1 MFGKCWRATRVDQA
15 VVMESVGMSDER
27 SEFAKAVQQ
36 GLAKKSGKSLPCK
49 FIYDAQGSKIFEEIS
64 TISDY
69 YPTQAELSI
78 IADRSGEIAA
88 LCGPRV
94 SVVELGSGS
103 STKTRAIL
111 DALVKSGADLAYFPI
126 DISAAALQTAT
137 AALKKD
143 YPQLKLRPIE
153 DEYERA
159 LPKVDGQDYDTNL
172 VLWLGTSIGNLE
184 PDEAEALLRLIHR
197 TFASKGVIIVGADL
211 KKDRGVLERAY
222 NDPGGVTARFNL
234 NLLQRINREFG
245 GHFDLSAFEHLAFY
259 NEDAG
264 RIEMHIL
271 SRRAQTVPIDMLGIS
286 VDFAQGETIH
296 TENSY
301 KFSKDDIGK
310 LADRSGFR
318 LDRHW
323 RDGRGLYSVNVLGA
337 NGPRH
342 R

>member
-1 MFGKCWRATRVDQA
+1 
-15 VVMESVGMSDER
+15 MSDER
-27 SEFAKAVQQ
+27 SEFGKAVQQ
-36 GLAKKSGKSLPCK
+36 GLTKKSGKSLPCK
-49 FIYDAQGSKIFEEIS
+49 FIYDAQGSEIFEEVS
-64 TISDY
+64 AISDY

-78 IADRSGEIAA
+78 IADRSAEIAA

-94 SVVELGSGS
+94 AVVELGSGS

-111 DALVKSGADLAYFPI
+111 DALVHRGADLAYFPI

-143 YPQLKLRPIE
+143 YPQIKIRPIE
-153 DEYERA
+153 GEYERA
-159 LPKVDGQDYDTNL
+159 IPKVDGQDYDTIL

-184 PDEAEALLRLIHR
+184 PEEAEALLRMIHQ
-197 TFASKGVIIVGADL
+197 TFATKGMVIVGVDL
-211 KKDRGVLERAY
+211 KKDRAVLERAY
-222 NDPGGVTARFNL
+222 NDTGGVTARFNL

-245 GHFDLSAFEHLAFY
+245 GHFDSNAFEHLAFY

-271 SRRAQTVPIDMLGIS
+271 SRRAQTVQIDRLGIS

-301 KFSKDDIGK
+301 KLSKEDIGK

-318 LDRHW
+318 LEHHW
-323 RDGRGLYSVNVLGA
+323 RDSRRLYSVNVFGQ
-337 NGPRH
+337 PR
-342 R
+342 

>member
-1 MFGKCWRATRVDQA
+1 
-15 VVMESVGMSDER
+15 MSDER
-27 SEFAKAVQQ
+27 SEFAKAVRQ
-36 GLAKKSGKSLPCK
+36 GLTKKNGKSLPCK
-49 FIYDAQGSKIFEEIS
+49 FIYDAQGSEIFEEIS
-64 TISDY
+64 TISEY

-78 IADRSGEIAA
+78 IADRSWEIAA

-94 SVVELGSGS
+94 AVVELGSGS

-111 DALVKSGADLAYFPI
+111 DALVHRGADLAYFPI

-137 AALKKD
+137 VALKKD
-143 YPQLKLRPIE
+143 YPQIKIRPIE

-159 LPKVDGQDYDTNL
+159 LPKVDGQDYDTIL

-184 PDEAEALLRLIHR
+184 PDEADTLLRMIHL
-197 TFASKGVIIVGADL
+197 TFATKGVVIVGVDL
-211 KKDRGVLERAY
+211 KKDRAVLERAY
-222 NDPGGVTARFNL
+222 NDTGGVTARFNL

-245 GHFDLSAFEHLAFY
+245 GHFDPSAFGHLAFY

-271 SRRAQTVPIDMLGIS
+271 SRQAQTVPIDRLGIS

-301 KFSKDDIGK
+301 KLSKEDIGK

-318 LDRHW
+318 LEHHW
-323 RDGRGLYSVNVLGA
+323 RDGRGLYSVNVF
-337 NGPRH
+337 GPMR
-342 R
+342 